1 MSVTEKYLQIVLKYY
16 IAQYPNQEY
25 ERKLI
30 KGLWGYSM
38 PCPFCSLMC
47 DSEFGMNRKVAY
59 FVPQKDSFN
68 WYFNCNRSRSPEC
81 RRSSSFP
88 NFLAMLNPDLFR
100 KYQKEAFNI

>member
-1 MSVTEKYLQIVLKYY
+1 MTVTEKYLQIVLKYY

-38 PCPFCSLMC
+38 PCPFCSQMC
-47 DSEFGMNRKVAY
+47 DTEFGMNRKVAY

-68 WYFNCNRSRSPEC
+68 WWQSELV
-81 RRSSSFP
+81 RSSP
-88 NFLAMLNPDLFR
+88 
-100 KYQKEAFNI
+100 